1 MNDHPETIEGNSNVE
16 FLVNDIYIK
25 KGIRAAAV
33 VEDGR
38 LLGIVTLA
46 DIKKLAPGAWRATAV
61 SSIMTFQPLK
71 TVTPGDDMKTAV
83 RLMAENGL
91 NQLPVVVEERL
102 VGMLN
107 RADIIRYVQVH
118 HELGRR

>member
-1 MNDHPETIEGNSNVE
+1 M
-16 FLVNDIYIK
+16 
-25 KGIRAAAV
+25 
-33 VEDGR
+33 
-38 LLGIVTLA
+38 
-46 DIKKLAPGAWRATAV
+46 TA
-61 SSIMTFQPLK
+61 QPLK

-83 RLMAENGL
+83 RLMAENGF